1 MLIDQMVY
9 QQDENGNNISII
21 CTIDGVTDSNVPI
34 VVGNR
39 HYDEIKKQVDAG
51 TLTIQDAE

>member
-1 MLIDQMVY
+1 MLIEDAVY
-9 QQDENGNNISII
+9 QQDENGNNIAII

-39 HYDEIKKQVDAG
+39 HYDELKTG
-51 TLTIQDAE
+51 GCWHPNHTGR

>member
-1 MLIDQMVY
+1 MLIEDAVY
-9 QQDENGNNISII
+9 QQDENGNNIAII

-51 TLTIQDAE
+51 TLTIEDAD